1 MGEGWL
7 AEAGG
12 ALEAGA
18 LVVDHPPSLLHMG
31 DRQLPY
37 NLLLERTKDPSG
49 SANFSAWIKILLI

>member
-18 LVVDHPPSLLHMG
+18 LVDHPASLLHMG

-37 NLLLERTKDPSG
+37 NHLLERTKVYTG
-49 SANFSAWIKILLI
+49 SANFSAWTKTF

>member
-18 LVVDHPPSLLHMG
+18 LVDHPASLLHMG

-37 NLLLERTKDPSG
+37 NHLLERTKDPSG
-49 SANFSAWIKILLI
+49 SANFSAWIKIFLI